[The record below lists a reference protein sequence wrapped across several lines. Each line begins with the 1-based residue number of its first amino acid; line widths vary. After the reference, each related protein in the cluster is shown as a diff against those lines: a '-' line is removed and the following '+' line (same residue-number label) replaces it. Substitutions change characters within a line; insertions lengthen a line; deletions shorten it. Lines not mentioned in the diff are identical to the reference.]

1 MTTARGDGTRVDL
14 HQAGS
19 FLVFS
24 SNSLCCFAALR
35 SFRSA
40 SSSGIFAQ
48 SGPRASSRVFFRTV
62 SHFSHPGQDQTRNG
76 VESSSRSSLSSSL
89 RNGRRSLLPRRRA
102 KSSCLSVAMTL
113 PLPVLFSRNSTPSKT
128 GWWLRRV
135 TSFASLTTC
144 SQVTSRSSLIATA
157 VPIRLLLSRPVREK
171 IALDGSDI
179 KAIPF

>member
-1 MTTARGDGTRVDL
+1 MITARGDGTRVDL

-24 SNSLCCFAALR
+24 SNSLYCFAALR
-35 SFRSA
+35 HA
-40 SSSGIFAQ
+40 SPSGQ
-48 SGPRASSRVFFRTV
+48 SGPRASSSLFSRTFPHFF
-62 SHFSHPGQDQTRNG
+62 HPGQDQTRNG

-102 KSSCLSVAMTL
+102 KSSFLSVAMTL
-113 PLPVLFSRNSTPSKT
+113 PLPVFFSRNSTPSKT